1 MSLFEQV
8 LCRFRQVFDAASPW
22 LLSAALLLIV
32 IGLLMRLPLKKELS
46 WFWPLSRFV
55 KFLVMVAVASF
66 VYTVVPKVNGGNGTA
81 PMRSPRMSQRQLAS
95 APDAVVDGFAMF
107 PAWTNVVTNVC
118 VTGILPAET
127 SVYLRAHRPYD
138 LYPSASGI
146 EVYAS
151 PTLTTNEW
159 AYAGTAPI
167 LWYEDS
173 VVIEVPH
180 SYMPEGWM
188 SSMFFI
194 LGLNVDTDSDG
205 ISDSYERIVTKTD
218 PNLADTDGDGMP
230 DGWEYDNG
238 LDPLQDDAYADSDGD
253 GTPNIVEYES
263 GTAVGSSDSD
273 GDGIP
278 DGVESA
284 WIDTSASIPWFD
296 LSGATEF
303 RTPYDTTF
311 GLFVAELPEPVSLAG
326 ETVTHAVLDIN
337 GSVHFGRTS
346 TTGYVVSL
354 DIENDMGVRN
364 DYHDVVVAPYSTDLY
379 TRSTLGSHIAY
390 GQVTYDGV
398 RYAVFEYSRIGTP
411 RGPSNEVSFQLSLPL
426 SVGSN
431 VVYVRYG
438 KVIDERNYTVSIGA
452 QGSHDWPRL
461 RYWFGT
467 NPPVSEGMTVAYHF
481 GCGSDPLKPDT
492 DDDGIDDPTELELG
506 TNPHYGD
513 SDEDGLPDVWEHGYG
528 LDPLSADGADGTE
541 GDPDGDGL
549 TNIREYGYGAD
560 PASGDTDHDGIP
572 DGVETGYIVST
583 DPLPWLTFDSHT
595 DYSYELKTASATNYS
610 VNCPIPVRLEVQGFT
625 VTNITLTSRGW
636 MLLNRAGYENPG
648 CISGQAPD
656 TRTIDYKTLAMAV
669 YGDNPLVVSTL
680 IPTRPTVVRLG
691 TATYDGDGYLL
702 VEYKDAYHTE
712 PWSRVNSLSWQVAI
726 PTNNADRAYVRYR
739 DLTGAYVDGSFG
751 IIEMQSFGN
760 LWSDCYCDGE
770 AGKVTEGLGLLFL
783 FGTNTDPCDA
793 DSDGDGLSDSFEL
806 SFGTDPDQPDTDG
819 DGLND
824 GWEYQYMS
832 EGFHPLSRN
841 VNDPLGRTGPDD
853 DLDGDGLSNREEC
866 EWRTNPNSL
875 DSDGDG
881 VNDNVE
887 IARNSDPGDASDGGV
902 AGSRYAVKFRFGDDS
917 YSNSEKYSLELRPV
931 GGDNPFPRTYSW
943 VNERYGDP
951 ETKTAMLKPGWEYE
965 VRLRH
970 AGTNPDYDDEPY
982 PDYDYV
988 LQFIGAESSPSV
1000 LLYDPQGLFG
1010 GNDNPGESFTGKGK
1024 VAHLYAIGKPLLVF
1038 DYDRDGKIDDADV
1051 AKAKDGKVFRF
1062 WINDD
1067 NDSGDTNDSAN
1078 DIPGSGPNHSNGHV
1092 DGRCDLLDFTPL
1104 LVDVHSAVACVPKS
1118 LRSAFLFRLRQQDEA
1133 LNVVWTSLGANH
1145 AGAFQTNDCG
1155 EVFGRSLSAVVLSA
1169 QTEVVGDGGT
1179 FVPDAFAEVLRE
1191 DEGRGVVLVEGC
1203 QSTTNPLWM
1212 EVVCGGKVVCS
1223 NALPCVISSVE
1234 EMYRLAS
1241 LRDAAVNPSFDPDIP
1256 GVPANQQSCINELDV
1271 FFLHGF
1277 NVDAEAA
1284 RAWGS
1289 EVFKRLWQSGSNA
1302 RFHIL
1307 PWHGD
1312 YSWSPGNIFNG
1323 LHYQHNVWYAQ
1334 RTGAALKE
1342 YIETV
1347 QPNAAHRILMTQSLG
1362 NMVACEALREGL
1374 QVGKYFMFD
1383 AAIPSESIDGT
1394 LRAESA
1400 DDGPFP
1406 KYVRPEWRGY
1416 TNACWSANWHRLF
1429 SDTTNDARAQMGW
1442 ANRFQNA
1449 LANATEV
1456 FNYYSSGDSV
1466 FTEMDDVPS
1475 LLSDATRWG
1484 IGWFL
1489 WVIPYPT
1496 VEFTFEN
1503 HCWQKQ
1509 EVLKGMATV
1518 AGTLSGGWGFN
1529 VWQEYDA
1536 QLQEWKG
1543 VRYSPEGVA
1552 AAIANSSITNRP
1564 AFDVSDAAELMNP
1577 NATEDDVF
1585 LALAKHVPA
1594 LSHPVGGI
1602 RVTLGNRIENHDLN
1616 SVGTYRNGWG
1626 RSHPIYEDAWL
1637 HSDMKDMAYFYVCK
1651 LYEQLVK
1658 KGMLK

>member
-1 MSLFEQV
+1 MPPFTKIV
-8 LCRFRQVFDAASPW
+8 LTFFGCLETVAPW
-22 LLSAALLLIV
+22 LLPLSGALILV
-32 IGLLMRLPLKKELS
+32 GLLFDVSLRRELA
-46 WFWPLSRFV
+46 WYARMHWYK
-55 KFLVMVAVASF
+55 KFLTAF
-66 VYTVVPKVNGGNGTA
+66 VVGMFVHAAISKGDGGNGVATLR
-81 PMRSPRMSQRQLAS
+81 PLRMSQRQLES
-95 APDAVVDGFAMF
+95 GPDAVVDGFAMF

-159 AYAGTAPI
+159 VYAGTAPI

-173 VVIEVPH
+173 VVIEVPY

-205 ISDSYERIVTKTD
+205 ISDSYESVVTKTD

-238 LDPLQDDAYADSDGD
+238 LDPRRDDASGDFDGD

-263 GTAVGSSDSD
+263 GTAVGSTDSD

-303 RTPYDTTF
+303 RTPYDTGS
-311 GLFVAELPEPVSLAG
+311 GLFVAELPRPVTLAG

-337 GSVHFGRTS
+337 GVVHFGRTS
-346 TTGYVVSL
+346 TTGSVISVNLES
-354 DIENDMGVRN
+354 DMGLRN

-390 GQVTYDGV
+390 GQVVHDGIC
-398 RYAVFEYSRIGTP
+398 YAVFEYSRIGAP
-411 RGPSNEVSFQLSLPL
+411 RYPANEVSFQLSLPL
-426 SVGSN
+426 SVESN

-438 KVIDERNYTVSIGA
+438 EVADGRNYTMSVGA
-452 QGSHDWPRL
+452 QGSHNWPRL

-467 NPPVSEGMTVAYHF
+467 HPPVSEGMTIAYHL

-513 SDEDGLPDVWEHGYG
+513 SDEDGLPDLWEHAYG
-528 LDPLSADGADGTE
+528 LDPLSAEGADGTD
-541 GDPDGDGL
+541 GDPDADGL

-572 DGVETGYIVST
+572 DGVETGYIVCT
-583 DPLPWLTFDSHT
+583 DPLPWLTFDSCT

-610 VNCPIPVRLEVQGFT
+610 VNCPIPVALEVQGFT

-636 MLLNRAGYENPG
+636 MLLNRAGYENHG
-648 CISGQAPD
+648 CISGQASVSE
-656 TRTIDYKTLAMAV
+656 TIDYMTLVMAV
-669 YGDNPLVVSTL
+669 YGDNTLVVSTL

-702 VEYKDAYHTE
+702 VEYKDAYRTE
-712 PWSRVNSLSWQVAI
+712 PWSGVKSLSWQVAI
-726 PTNNADRAYVRYR
+726 PTNNSDRAYVRYR
-739 DLTGAYVDGSFG
+739 DLTGSYVDGSYG

-770 AGKVTEGLGLLFL
+770 AGKVFEDLGLLFL

-806 SFGTDPDQPDTDG
+806 SFGTDPNQPDTDG

-832 EGFHPLSRN
+832 EGFHPLVKN
-841 VNDPLGRTGPDD
+841 VNDPLGQTAPDD

-887 IARNSDPGDASDGGV
+887 IAQNSDPGDASDGGV
-902 AGSRYAVKFRFGDDS
+902 ADSRYAVKLRFGDDS
-917 YSNSEKYSLELRPV
+917 DSNSEKYSLELRPV
-931 GGDNPFPRTYSW
+931 GGDNPFPRIYSW
-943 VNERYGDP
+943 VNEGYGDP

-1010 GNDNPGESFTGKGK
+1010 GNDNSGESFTGKGK

-1133 LNVVWTSLGANH
+1133 LNVVWTSLDANH
-1145 AGAFQTNDCG
+1145 AGAFQANDCG
-1155 EVFGRSLSAVVLSA
+1155 EAFGRSLSAAVLSV
-1169 QTEVVGDGGT
+1169 QTEVIGDGGT
-1179 FVPDAFAEVLRE
+1179 FVPVAFAEVLRE

-1203 QSTTNPLWM
+1203 KSTTNSLWL
-1212 EVVCGGKVVCS
+1212 EVVCTGSVISS
-1223 NALPCVISSVE
+1223 NALPCAISTVE
-1234 EMYRLAS
+1234 QMYRYVS
-1241 LRDAAVNPSFDPDIP
+1241 LRGAVENPEFSAVIP
-1256 GVPANQQSCINELDV
+1256 GVPLNQPLCTNDRDV
-1271 FFLHGF
+1271 FLLHGF
-1277 NVDAEAA
+1277 NVDEQAA
-1284 RAWGS
+1284 HAWGS

-1302 RFHIL
+1302 RFWAL
-1307 PWHGD
+1307 TWAGD
-1312 YSWSPGNIFNG
+1312 YNWFGSIFNA
-1323 LHYQHNVWYAQ
+1323 LHYPQDVYQAFMTADAFKQ
-1334 RTGAALKE
+1334 LV
-1342 YIETV
+1342 ETV
-1347 QPNAAHRILMTQSLG
+1347 QPDSSKRILMTQSLG
-1362 NMVACEALREGL
+1362 NGVACEALRRNL
-1374 QVGKYFMFD
+1374 HVDKYFMFD
-1383 AAIPSESIDGT
+1383 AAIPSEAVDGS
-1394 LRAESA
+1394 LQDANAEIRR
-1400 DDGPFP
+1400 
-1406 KYVRPEWRGY
+1406 KYVPSDWNGY
-1416 TNACWSANWHRLF
+1416 DPASWSANWHKWF
-1429 SDTTNDARAQMGW
+1429 SQDEQDVRGKMGW
-1442 ANRFQNA
+1442 PNYFQAA
-1449 LANATEV
+1449 LNNATTV
-1456 FNYYSSGDSV
+1456 YNYYSTGDNV
-1466 FTEMDDVPS
+1466 FKESNEPPGLLAGMFHWPTLAWDWPPVNLSFTGEM
-1475 LLSDATRWG
+1475 
-1484 IGWFL
+1484 
-1489 WVIPYPT
+1489 Y
-1496 VEFTFEN
+1496 
-1503 HCWQKQ
+1503 CWQKQ
-1509 EVLKGMATV
+1509 ETLKGMATV
-1518 AGTLSGGWGFN
+1518 AGTLSGGWGFHCWPVQGVN
-1529 VWQEYDA
+1529 PDDA
-1536 QLQEWKG
+1536 EF
-1543 VRYSPEGVA
+1543 VRYSAATVA
-1552 AAIANSSITNRP
+1552 AMVADGSITNNPVFNRG
-1564 AFDVSDAAELMNP
+1564 ATELLNP
-1577 NATEDDVF
+1577 NASLADQR

-1594 LSHPVGGI
+1594 ISTAMGRAAGLK
-1602 RVTLGNRIENHDLN
+1602 NENHNMN
-1616 SVGTYRNGWG
+1616 SSAYKNGWG
-1626 RSHPIYEDAWL
+1626 RFHDVYEDDWQ

-1651 LYEQLVK
+1651 LYNEIVNQ
-1658 KGMLK
+1658 KGNLK

>member
-1 MSLFEQV
+1 MPPFTKIV
-8 LCRFRQVFDAASPW
+8 LTFFGCLETAAPW
-22 LLSAALLLIV
+22 LLPLSGALILV
-32 IGLLMRLPLKKELS
+32 GLLFDVSLRRELAWYAHMH
-46 WFWPLSRFV
+46 WFK
-55 KFLVMVAVASF
+55 KFLTAF
-66 VYTVVPKVNGGNGTA
+66 VVGMFVHAAISKGDGGNGVATLR
-81 PMRSPRMSQRQLAS
+81 PLRMSQRQLES
-95 APDAVVDGFAMF
+95 GPDAVVDGFAMF

-159 AYAGTAPI
+159 AYAGMAPI

-253 GTPNIVEYES
+253 GTPNIVEYGS
-263 GTAVGSSDSD
+263 GTAVGSPDSD

-303 RTPYDTTF
+303 RTAYDTGS
-311 GLFVAELPEPVSLAG
+311 GLFVAELPCPVTLAG

-337 GSVHFGRTS
+337 GVVHFGRTS
-346 TTGYVVSL
+346 TTGFVISVNLES
-354 DIENDMGVRN
+354 DMGLRN

-379 TRSTLGSHIAY
+379 TRSSLGSHIAC
-390 GQVTYDGV
+390 GQVTYDEI
-398 RYAVFEYSRIGTP
+398 RYAVVEYSRIGTP

-426 SVGSN
+426 SAESN

-438 KVIDERNYTVSIGA
+438 EVIDERNYTVSIGA
-452 QGSHDWPRL
+452 QGSHNWPRL

-467 NPPVSEGMTVAYHF
+467 HPPVSEGMTIAYHL

-492 DDDGIDDPTELELG
+492 DEDGIDDQTELELG

-610 VNCPIPVRLEVQGFT
+610 VNCPIPVALEVQGFT

-648 CISGQAPD
+648 CISGQAPVS
-656 TRTIDYKTLAMAV
+656 RTIDCMTLAMAV
-669 YGDNPLVVSTL
+669 YGDNALVVSTL

-691 TATYDGDGYLL
+691 TATHDGDGYLL
-702 VEYKDAYHTE
+702 VEYKDAYRTE
-712 PWSRVNSLSWQVAI
+712 PWSGVKSLSWQVAI
-726 PTNNADRAYVRYR
+726 PTNNSDRAYVRYR
-739 DLTGAYVDGSFG
+739 DLTGSYVDGSYG

-770 AGKVTEGLGLLFL
+770 AGKVFEDLGLLFL

-806 SFGTDPDQPDTDG
+806 SFGTDPNQPDTDG

-832 EGFHPLSRN
+832 EGFHPLVKN
-841 VNDPLGRTGPDD
+841 VNDPLGQTAPDD

-887 IARNSDPGDASDGGV
+887 IAQNSDPGDASDGGV
-902 AGSRYAVKFRFGDDS
+902 ADSRYAVKLRFGDDS
-917 YSNSEKYSLELRPV
+917 DSNSEKYSLELRPV
-931 GGDNPFPRTYSW
+931 GGDNPFPRIYSW
-943 VNERYGDP
+943 VNEGYGDP

-1010 GNDNPGESFTGKGK
+1010 GNDNSGESFTGKGK

-1038 DYDRDGKIDDADV
+1038 DYDRDGKIDNADV
-1051 AKAKDGKVFRF
+1051 TKAKEGKIFRF

-1067 NDSGDTNDSAN
+1067 NDSGDTNESEN
-1078 DIPGSGPNHSNGHV
+1078 DRPGSGPNHSNGHV
-1092 DGRCDLLDFTPL
+1092 DGRCDLLDFTP
-1104 LVDVHSAVACVPKS
+1104 VWIDTTEVFPPGTPSSISNDVVWKVRSSCVNAVWTWLGRGEAGEFQHEGASCGYGSGHSYSPECADVVS
-1118 LRSAFLFRLRQQDEA
+1118 LASGMKLPSAFEQIIRLDSD
-1133 LNVVWTSLGANH
+1133 NG
-1145 AGAFQTNDCG
+1145 
-1155 EVFGRSLSAVVLSA
+1155 VFLIEGCA
-1169 QTEVVGDGGT
+1169 EGT
-1179 FVPDAFAEVLRE
+1179 DLV
-1191 DEGRGVVLVEGC
+1191 VEGW
-1203 QSTTNPLWM
+1203 SSASSKPT
-1212 EVVCGGKVVCS
+1212 VS
-1223 NALPCVISSVE
+1223 NCANICITPVEDMYWFHSLYGAESNIGFTPASVE
-1234 EMYRLAS
+1234 APTNLW
-1241 LRDAAVNPSFDPDIP
+1241 DAAICDKDI
-1256 GVPANQQSCINELDV
+1256 
-1271 FFLHGF
+1271 FFTHGF
-1277 NVDAEAA
+1277 RVNVQDAHAWGAEA
-1284 RAWGS
+1284 
-1289 EVFKRLWQSGSNA
+1289 FKRFWQSGSNV
-1302 RFHIL
+1302 RFHMFTWAGAYGW
-1307 PWHGD
+1307 PD
-1312 YSWSPGNIFNG
+1312 SG
-1323 LHYQHNVWYAQ
+1323 LYYPQNAYQAQ
-1334 RTGAALKE
+1334 MSGGALKRL
-1342 YIETV
+1342 IEREQV
-1347 QPNAAHRILMTQSLG
+1347 DSSKRILMTQSLG

-1374 QVGKYFMFD
+1374 RVAQYYMFD
-1383 AAIPSESIDGT
+1383 AALPSESIDET
-1394 LRAESA
+1394 LRVESSEDA
-1400 DDGPFP
+1400 GFS
-1406 KYVRPEWRGY
+1406 KYVRPDWHDY
-1416 TNACWSANWHRLF
+1416 TNACWASNWYRF
-1429 SDTTNDARAQMGW
+1429 FEDDPNDARGKMKWPG
-1442 ANRFQNA
+1442 RFTDA

-1466 FTEMDDVPS
+1466 FHETEDPPWLLEGMDESNDN
-1475 LLSDATRWG
+1475 
-1484 IGWFL
+1484 
-1489 WVIPYPT
+1489 Y
-1496 VEFTFEN
+1496 
-1503 HCWQKQ
+1503 CWQKQ
-1509 EVLKGMATV
+1509 ETLKGMKIV
-1518 AGTLSGGWGFN
+1518 AGTAYGGWGFHR
-1529 VWQEYDA
+1529 WRIAGFDYQYTSIE
-1536 QLQEWKG
+1536 
-1543 VRYSPEGVA
+1543 A
-1552 AAIANSSITNRP
+1552 ANMVVDGSITNNP
-1564 AFDVSDAAELMNP
+1564 VFDRGYAPMLSGGASEQ
-1577 NATEDDVF
+1577 EVF
-1585 LALAKHVPA
+1585 TALAKYIPA
-1594 LSHPVGGI
+1594 LSSPVGGNKVLDSTDYFDFDMNQE
-1602 RVTLGNRIENHDLN
+1602 RFVPRP
-1616 SVGTYRNGWG
+1616 NGWG
-1626 RSHPIYEDAWL
+1626 RPAVKNQTPWL
-1637 HSDMKDMAYFYVCK
+1637 HSDMKDMAFFYVYK
-1651 LYEQLVK
+1651 LYEQLIQ
-1658 KGMLK
+1658 KGNLK